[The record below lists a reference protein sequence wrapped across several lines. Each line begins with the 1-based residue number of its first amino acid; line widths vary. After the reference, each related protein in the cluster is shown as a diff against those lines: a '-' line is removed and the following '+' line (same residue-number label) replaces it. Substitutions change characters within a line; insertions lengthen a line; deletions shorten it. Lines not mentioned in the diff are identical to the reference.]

1 MSSSLVAYAAALGL
15 AAAIP
20 GRGVAALVGQLL
32 GSGLRSGLFL
42 LAGIPAGD
50 VVYLTVAVAGLAG
63 IAQAFAGI
71 FLIVKILGGAYLLFL
86 ALKLWGGKV
95 GPQAVGAS
103 RKGTGFGVF
112 LTGFSVTMGNP
123 KTIVFYLVQ
132 PEQPDQAAAWRNCRP
147 CVCRMMARTTEIIVA
162 SNALRWAR
170 ILRML

>member
-20 GRGVAALVGQLL
+20 GPGVSALVGQSI

-42 LAGIPAGD
+42 LAGILAGD

-86 ALKLWGGKV
+86 ALKLWGGKL

-103 RKGTGFGVF
+103 RKGTDFGVF
-112 LTGFSVTMGNP
+112 LTGFSVTMGSP
-123 KTIVFYLVQ
+123 MTIVFYLALLPSVIDLQ
-132 PEQPDQAAAWRNCRP
+132 KVGLMQWAVLVAVTITVLAATLSP
-147 CVCRMMARTTEIIVA
+147 
-162 SNALRWAR
+162 
-170 ILRML
+170 